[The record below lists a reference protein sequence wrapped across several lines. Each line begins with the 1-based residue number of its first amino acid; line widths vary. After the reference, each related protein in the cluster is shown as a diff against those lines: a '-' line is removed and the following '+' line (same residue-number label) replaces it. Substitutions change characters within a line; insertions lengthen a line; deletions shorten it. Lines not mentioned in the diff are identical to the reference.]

1 MKFNAFVLQISGA
14 YKVADKSDN
23 QKILDLYNSLSMEG
37 GVFSIRFVKDPD
49 YFKFCN
55 YEGPDHYIVIAVNDD
70 GVAEGMANFNIRLS
84 YLNGKKVNVCH
95 ISDLRLKRKKDR
107 KANWSWTDL
116 GNAIVSRPNEIDEM
130 KGCNHFIGSYVG
142 ANKYAVSA
150 IRDTSPWGISA
161 ISDYEM
167 VSILGKMPQ
176 NDLEVNPSPESD
188 LKISIS
194 QAKESDIPQLKKYL
208 DAQNREKAFG
218 YIYDVENGELERR
231 FKVWDNFSISSFYLA
246 RGTSGE
252 ILGCFATWS
261 PTKGRR
267 IIVDKFPEDMV
278 LMAKEMGLFKKK
290 VPQEGAEL
298 EILYITN
305 LEMNYKQTTDQKR
318 FIFNELLK
326 ALYESGKVD
335 DYHVLAFCD
344 YYKEMLSPGMEKFY
358 VLQKNP
364 TVLYQL
370 HPKEGAVD
378 VVNEEELKHPP
389 GHEMVLT

>member
-1 MKFNAFVLQISGA
+1 MKFNEFVQQTSSAFKIA
-14 YKVADKSDN
+14 EKSDN
-23 QKILDLYNSLSMEG
+23 QKILDLYNALSMEG
-37 GVFSIRFVKDPD
+37 GVFSIKFVKDPD

-55 YEGPDHYIVIAVNDD
+55 YEGPDHYVLLAVNDD
-70 GVAEGMANFNIRLS
+70 GMAEFMATFNIRLS

-95 ISDLRLKRKKDR
+95 ISDLRVIRKKDR
-107 KANWSWTDL
+107 KGKWSWTDL
-116 GNAIVSRPNEIDEM
+116 GNAIFSRPNEIDEM
-130 KGCNHFIGSYVG
+130 KGCNHFLGSYVG
-142 ANKYAVSA
+142 ANKYAISA

-176 NDLEVNPSPESD
+176 NDQEMKSSLKSD

-194 QAKESDIPQLKKYL
+194 LAKESDIPELKKYL

-231 FKVWDNFSISSFYLA
+231 FKVWDDFSISSFYLA

-267 IIVDKFPEDMV
+267 IIVDKFPEDLV
-278 LMAKEMGLFKKK
+278 AMAKEMGLFKKK
-290 VPQEGAEL
+290 MPKEGAEL

-305 LEMNYKQTTDQKR
+305 LEMNYKLTTDQKR
-318 FIFNELLK
+318 YIFNELLD
-326 ALYESGKVD
+326 ALYKSGKVD

-344 YYKEMLSPGMEKFY
+344 YYKEMLSPGMENKY

-378 VVNEEELKHPP
+378 VVKEEELKYPP

>member
-1 MKFNAFVLQISGA
+1 MKLSEFILQFGA
-14 YKVADKSDN
+14 LKIAEKSDN

-49 YFKFCN
+49 YFTFCN
-55 YEGPDHYIVIAVNDD
+55 YEGPDHYVIIVVNDD
-70 GVAEGMANFNIRLS
+70 GVAEGMGALNLRLS
-84 YLNGKKVNVCH
+84 YLNGKKVKVCH

-107 KANWSWTDL
+107 KATWSWTDW
-116 GNAIVSRPNEIDEM
+116 GNALVSRPDEIDEM
-130 KGCNHFIGSYVG
+130 KGCNHFLGSYVG

-150 IRDTSPWGISA
+150 IKDTSPWGISA

-167 VSILGKMPQ
+167 VSILGRLPLK
-176 NDLEVNPSPESD
+176 DLEEKSD
-188 LKISIS
+188 QKFDLILSIS
-194 QAKESDIPQLKKYL
+194 QAKESDIPQLKKFL
-208 DAQNREKAFG
+208 DDQNREKAFG

-231 FKVWDNFSISSFYLA
+231 FKVWDDFSISSFYLA

-252 ILGCFATWS
+252 ILGCFATWC

-267 IIVDKFPEDMV
+267 IIVDKFPEDLV
-278 LMAKEMGLFKKK
+278 SMAKEMGLFKKK
-290 VPQEGAEL
+290 MPQEGAEL

-305 LEMNYKQTTDQKR
+305 LEMNYKLTTDQKKY
-318 FIFNELLK
+318 IFNELLDE
-326 ALYESGKVD
+326 LYKSGKVD

-344 YYKEMLSPGMEKFY
+344 YYKEMLSPGMEKHY

-378 VVNEEELKHPP
+378 VVKEEELKYPP

>member
-1 MKFNAFVLQISGA
+1 MKFNEFVLQLSSA
-14 YKVADKSDN
+14 FKVAEKSDN
-23 QKILDLYNSLSMEG
+23 QKILNLYNSLSMEG

-55 YEGPDHYIVIAVNDD
+55 YEGPDHYIILAVNNE
-70 GVAEGMANFNIRLS
+70 GVAEGMANFNVRLS

-95 ISDLRLKRKKDR
+95 ISDLRLIRKKDR
-107 KANWSWTDL
+107 KVKWSWTDL

-142 ANKYAVSA
+142 ANKYAISA
-150 IRDTSPWGISA
+150 IKDTSPWGISA

-167 VSILGKMPQ
+167 ISILGRLPLKYLGQ
-176 NDLEVNPSPESD
+176 KSSPKSD
-188 LKISIS
+188 LKVSIS
-194 QAKESDIPQLKKYL
+194 QAKESDIPELKKYL

-218 YIYDVENGELERR
+218 YIYDIENGELERR
-231 FKVWDNFSISSFYLA
+231 FRVWDDFSISSFYLA

-267 IIVDKFPEDMV
+267 IIVDKFPEKLA
-278 LMAKEMGLFKKK
+278 LMAKGVKLLGKK
-290 VPQEGAEL
+290 VPKVGSEL

-305 LEMNYKQTTDQKR
+305 LELNYKLTTDQKK
-318 FIFNELLK
+318 FIFNEILD
-326 ALYESGKVD
+326 ALYKSGKVKN
-335 DYHVLAFCD
+335 YHVLAFCD

-358 VLQKNP
+358 VLQKTP
-364 TVLYQL
+364 VVLYQL
-370 HPKEGAVD
+370 HPKDGAVD
-378 VVNEEELKHPP
+378 VVKEEELKLPP